1 MYERQPEI
9 DDKAMLDEAP
19 WTIQQAFRGVLFTI
33 VPWVAFA
40 LALSSLNGKPSSTNV
55 PLAPTVDLTTAIVT
69 FIFSVLIEGAFLIA
83 PLYYANKAFRSAT
96 SHVRLALKALGFR
109 SFSLGRTLPWLIV
122 LLLGIFAVNNLYQY
136 VITVLHL
143 NVQTNDQVLLAHS
156 KEAPLTTYATLIA
169 AVIVAPLCEEVFF
182 RGFVFAGLCRG
193 MPVGWA
199 IVLSALLFAT
209 THADPGSFVV
219 LFAIGL
225 ALAFLRWRTHSL
237 WPGIALHALNNGAA
251 AILIVLYMNGVVKG

>member
-1 MYERQPEI
+1 MYERQPEPEV
-9 DDKAMLDEAP
+9 KAMLDEVP

-40 LALSSLNGKPSSTNV
+40 LVLSSLNGKPSSTNT
-55 PLAPTVDLTTAIVT
+55 PLAPNVDLTTAIVT

-83 PLYYANKAFRSAT
+83 PLYYANKAFRSTT
-96 SHVRLALKALGFR
+96 SHIRLALRALGFR
-109 SFSLGRTLPWLIV
+109 GFSLGRALPWLVV

-156 KEAPLTTYATLIA
+156 KDAPLTTYATLIA
-169 AVIVAPLCEEVFF
+169 AVIVAPICEEVFF

-199 IVLSALLFAT
+199 LVLSALIFAT

-225 ALAFLRWRTHSL
+225 ALAFLRWRTHSI

>member
-1 MYERQPEI
+1 LYERQSEP
-9 DDKAMLDEAP
+9 DDKGLVDAVP
-19 WTIQQAFRGVLFTI
+19 WTIQQTFRGVLFTI
-33 VPWVAFA
+33 IPWIAFA
-40 LALSSLNGKPSSTNV
+40 LALSSLNRQSSTSTT
-55 PLAPTVDLTTAIVT
+55 PLAPSVDLTGAIVT
-69 FIFSVLIEGAFLIA
+69 FFFSVIIEGAFLIA
-83 PLYYANKAFRSAT
+83 PLYFANKAFRSIT
-96 SHVRLALKALGFR
+96 PHMRLALRALGFR
-109 SFSLGRTLPWLIV
+109 GFSLGRALSWLVV

-143 NVQTNDQVLLAHS
+143 NIQTNDQVLLAHS

-169 AVIVAPLCEEVFF
+169 AVIVAPICEEVFF
-182 RGFVFAGLCRG
+182 RGFVFTGLCRG

-219 LFAIGL
+219 LFVIGL
-225 ALAFLRWRTHSL
+225 ALAFLRWRTHSI

-251 AILIVLYMNGVVKG
+251 ALLIVLIMNGVVRG